1 MAHQHNIGYAVP
13 YYYNCTK
20 VKYLQ

>member
-13 YYYNCTK
+13 
-20 VKYLQ
+20 